1 MNPDST
7 SLCFSG
13 MKTGM
18 ARAVMHEIAECMQ
31 RLAAEDQES
40 AIDLRSLPLTEADL
54 LELETMLGKG
64 EVEASLS
71 VLGQTQVWET
81 GYAGVWWVRHFAA
94 NQQTASEQI
103 AITPL
108 PEILISHPEDISAA
122 SDRLRKELAQSD
134 HGEIHKEASHG

>member
-1 MNPDST
+1 M
-7 SLCFSG
+7 SLDTQSGCFLHTFG
-13 MKTGM
+13 NM
-18 ARAVMHEIAECMQ
+18 
-31 RLAAEDQES
+31 
-40 AIDLRSLPLTEADL
+40 DLEGFLLFNLPLAVALRARVIDKHALPAAVGTDADL

-122 SDRLRKELAQSD
+122 TDRLRKELAQSD